1 MTAVV
6 CQLDKLVAAKSQ
18 LAYID
23 IGAQPGW
30 PCVKSSFAR
39 SEGAAAFWHSIGS
52 RGANY
57 LFVAARFW
65 RLRLRDNGSSV
76 PRVCSGEQVMPRDR
90 ADRCEVTPSLE
101 IADPVS
107 ATANSRLHLSECR
120 NPLSAS
126 PYRAQVRETAQ
137 AAAVEPRALAV
148 RALLQLPRVASY
160 DGYVSTWQVQR
171 ELRISAKRL
180 RRDLRAARGY
190 VPSEQFALGDLAFEE
205 VGPSIAHPVL
215 TLLHYLRSARSG
227 SRYFALVDPV
237 RRLPVTLCSVSALQ
251 WKCVGNQIRSQ
262 FATSPERIWEISRVY
277 SVDSAPRNAISLLL
291 SRVRRYLR
299 RNMPSIDLL
308 VTAVD
313 LNLGFTGSCYRA
325 ANWQQ
330 WMSVKARPYL
340 YENRRYVT
348 PRQLRERYGTASL
361 VQLRVKFPGRFQKS
375 RVTLPDTIIYC
386 DDVNGDTR
394 AVPAHERRRL
404 HR

>member
-1 MTAVV
+1 VHSPVGHA
-6 CQLDKLVAAKSQ
+6 LGRPS
-18 LAYID
+18 
-23 IGAQPGW
+23 
-30 PCVKSSFAR
+30 AR
-39 SEGAAAFWHSIGS
+39 SEGAAAFWHTIGRRRKPTIFLWQQDLS
-52 RGANY
+52 ECTS
-57 LFVAARFW
+57 V
-65 RLRLRDNGSSV
+65 DDGSSV
-76 PRVCSGEQVMPRDR
+76 PRVCSGELVVPRDR
-90 ADRCEVTPSLE
+90 TDRCEVASSLDS
-101 IADPVS
+101 ADSLS
-107 ATANSRLHLSECR
+107 ATANSQLHLSECR
-120 NPLSAS
+120 NPSSAS
-126 PYRAQVRETAQ
+126 PFRALVRETARRTD
-137 AAAVEPRALAV
+137 VEPRALAV

-160 DGYVSTWQVQR
+160 EGYVSTWHVQR
-171 ELRISAKRL
+171 ELRISAQRL
-180 RRDLRAARGY
+180 RRDLRSARGY
-190 VPSEQFALGDLAFEE
+190 VPIQQFALRDLAFEE
-205 VGPSIAHPVL
+205 VDPSLALPVL

-237 RRLPVTLCSVSALQ
+237 HRLPVTLCSVSALQ

-277 SVDSAPRNAISLLL
+277 SVDSAPRNAISFLL

-299 RNMPSIDLL
+299 RNVPSIGLL

-313 LNLGFTGSCYRA
+313 LNLGFTGSSYRA

-361 VQLRVKFPGRFQKS
+361 VQLQAKFPGRFQKS

-386 DDVNGDTR
+386 DDVNGETKV
-394 AVPAHERRRL
+394 VPAENRRRL